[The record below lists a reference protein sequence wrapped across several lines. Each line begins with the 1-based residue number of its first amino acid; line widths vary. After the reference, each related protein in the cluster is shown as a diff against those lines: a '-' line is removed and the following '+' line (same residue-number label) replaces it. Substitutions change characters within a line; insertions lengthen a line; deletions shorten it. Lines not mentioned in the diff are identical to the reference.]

1 MPTAPISPSLQP
13 EGSDVT
19 ENDELFAVCPF
30 TVTPNTPELALAGT
44 TATMPVFDQFATSA
58 VVPFKVIV
66 LLPCAEPKFV
76 PVIAT
81 EDPTA
86 PELGEMLV
94 IVGACASV
102 RPAHARTTR
111 KATVKDSPRIRMNAS
126 NTPTEKCERLMKLED
141 Y

>member
-44 TATMPVFDQFATSA
+44 TATMPVFDQFATRA
-58 VVPFKVIV
+58 VVPFNLIV

-86 PELGEMLV
+86 PELGETLA
-94 IVGACASV
+94 IVGACARV
-102 RPAHARTTR
+102 RPAHASENKSAAIRLR
-111 KATVKDSPRIRMNAS
+111 VRVRIRIAS
-126 NTPTEKCERLMKLED
+126 GNPRT
-141 Y
+141 